1 MGEMSKGGGDG
12 VSEDDDIETVTP
24 ETAKNMTDFELK
36 VGDEWVC
43 IVLETLAKDVPMA
56 CPTCTKLNNESIL
69 YLLENGQYLYKG
81 LCCGMFAICIAN
93 GEDNGLETE

>member
-1 MGEMSKGGGDG
+1 M
-12 VSEDDDIETVTP
+12 SEDYDEHTVTP
-24 ETAKNMTDFELK
+24 ETADNMSDFELK
-36 VGDEWVC
+36 VGDEWYC
-43 IVLETLAKDVPMA
+43 IVLETLAKDVPMK
-56 CPTCTKLNNESIL
+56 CPTCNQLHNESIL